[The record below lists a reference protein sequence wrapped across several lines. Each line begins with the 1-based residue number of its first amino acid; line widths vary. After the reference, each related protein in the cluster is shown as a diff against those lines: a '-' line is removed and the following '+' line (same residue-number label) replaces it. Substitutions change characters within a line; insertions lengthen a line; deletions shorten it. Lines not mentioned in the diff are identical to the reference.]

1 MRTAILIPARLKSTR
16 LADKM
21 LCELDGVP
29 LIKRVYDICSQTD
42 YDTYVVTDSLEI
54 AEICPSFILTEEARN
69 GTERCAMAAKQLDY
83 DYYVNVQGDM
93 PDVRPDMINLVA
105 EQLKHEYSVT
115 TLYTDMRE
123 EEQNKPDSVKL
134 IRNGNEALWMGR
146 GMTGY
151 GDWHLGIYGYAK
163 VALDMY
169 LHLDVFIE
177 ETVEKL
183 EQLRWLKNG
192 FKIGCFHTNFN
203 GVEIN
208 TQEDIHLWN
217 YNNEHKE
224 NK

>member
-1 MRTAILIPARLKSTR
+1 MKTAILIPARLKSTR

-93 PDVRPDMINLVA
+93 PDIRPDMINLVA

-134 IRNGNEALWMGR
+134 IRDGDEALWMGR

-151 GDWHLGIYGYAK
+151 GDWHLGIYGYVK
-163 VALDMY
+163 
-169 LHLDVFIE
+169 LH
-177 ETVEKL
+177 
-183 EQLRWLKNG
+183 
-192 FKIGCFHTNFN
+192 
-203 GVEIN
+203 
-208 TQEDIHLWN
+208 
-217 YNNEHKE
+217 
-224 NK
+224 